1 MQRQSP
7 LQILIYGGA
16 DQNVYKLWVHCS
28 KEFLLQTRSSSLNLV
43 EHVQDCQYIAFLTFQ
58 QISKPEDWCF
68 GCIMIAKKNLIYK
81 TKLIKFPHF
90 MTEKLDVSVDTQKKL
105 SKPLKV
111 KLT

>member
-43 EHVQDCQYIAFLTFQ
+43 EHVQDCQYIAF
-58 QISKPEDWCF
+58 
-68 GCIMIAKKNLIYK
+68 
-81 TKLIKFPHF
+81 
-90 MTEKLDVSVDTQKKL
+90 
-105 SKPLKV
+105 
-111 KLT
+111 